1 MMLKIIHFLTV
12 IFDFF
17 KKLELMPR
25 WLIPFIILIFLVIAV
40 EIYTFQ
46 AFKTISKSKL
56 IRFSFLAVSVGI
68 YIYFFVTLL
77 TYDRSN
83 GQTPQFQMAVG
94 LLLTISVPKLVIILV
109 LFGEDVYRWILKLIS
124 AISSNETRSLVGRRQ
139 FVSQIA
145 LGLAAI
151 PFVSFI
157 YGIVQGKYNYKVL
170 KYQLTFDDLPE
181 AFDGYTITQISDI
194 HSGSFTNKEKIQYGV
209 DLINEQKS
217 DLMLFTGDIV
227 NNKADEMDDWIDV
240 FDKLE
245 AKEGKYAILG
255 NHDYGDYMDWK
266 TPQDKIDNFQKVK
279 EIHKKIG
286 FDLLLDE
293 HRYIE
298 KDGQKIALVGVE
310 NWGKGF
316 NQAGDLERAS
326 AGIQKKDFKILM
338 SHDPSH
344 WEEKVKNDD
353 FNYHLTLSG
362 HTHGLQMGIE
372 IPGWIRWSPSKF
384 VYKQWAGLYEEFG
397 RYVNV
402 NRGFGY
408 HAFPG
413 RVGIWPEITV
423 IELKKADNQVI

>member
-1 MMLKIIHFLTV
+1 MF
-12 IFDFF
+12 
-17 KKLELMPR
+17 R
-25 WLIPFIILIFLVIAV
+25 WLIPVLLLVLIVFL

-46 AFKTISKSKL
+46 AFKTITKSKVV
-56 IRFSFLAVSVGI
+56 RFSYIAISVAVYTYFL
-68 YIYFFVTLL
+68 VTIF
-77 TYDRSN
+77 TYDRGK
-83 GQTPQFQMAVG
+83 GQTPEFQMAMG
-94 LLLTISVPKLVIILV
+94 ILLSFSIPKIVIVFV
-109 LFGEDVYRWILKLIS
+109 LFGEDMYRWILKLIS
-124 AISSNETRSLVGRRQ
+124 VISSSETQPLAGRRK
-139 FVSQIA
+139 FFSQIA

-151 PFVSFI
+151 PFASFI
-157 YGIVQGKYNYKVL
+157 YGIIQGKYNYKVI
-170 KYQLTFDDLPE
+170 KYQLSFDDLPD

-227 NNKADEMDDWIDV
+227 NNKADEMDNWIDV
-240 FDKLE
+240 FNQLE
-245 AKEGKYAILG
+245 AKEGKFSILG
-255 NHDYGDYMDWK
+255 NHDYGDYMDWNS
-266 TPQDKIDNFQKVK
+266 PQEKIDNFQKVK
-279 EIHKKIG
+279 DIHQKIG

-293 HRYIE
+293 HRYLE

-316 NQAGDLERAS
+316 NQAGDLQRAS
-326 AGIQKKDFKILM
+326 SKIKKEDFKILM

-344 WEEKVKNDD
+344 WQEKVKMDD

-372 IPGWIRWSPSKF
+372 IPGFLKWSPSQF
-384 VYKQWAGLYEEFG
+384 VYKQWAGLYQEFG
-397 RYVNV
+397 RYINV

-423 IELKKADNQVI
+423 IELKKA

>member
-1 MMLKIIHFLTV
+1 
-12 IFDFF
+12 
-17 KKLELMPR
+17 MPR
-25 WLIPFIILIFLVIAV
+25 WLIPLIILIALVIAV
-40 EIYTFQ
+40 ETYTFQ

-56 IRFSFLAVSVGI
+56 LPFSFLAVSISI

-94 LLLTISVPKLVIILV
+94 VLLTFSIPKLVIILV
-109 LFGEDVYRWILKLIS
+109 LFGEDIYRWILKLIS
-124 AISSNETRSLVGRRQ
+124 VIFSDETKSLVGRRQ

-157 YGIVQGKYNYKVL
+157 YGIVQGKYNYKVI
-170 KYQLTFDDLPE
+170 KYQLVFDDLPA

-279 EIHKKIG
+279 EIHQKIG

-293 HRYIE
+293 HRYLE
-298 KDGQKIALVGVE
+298 KDGQKIALIGVE

-316 NQAGDLERAS
+316 NQAGDLKRAS
-326 AGIQKKDFKILM
+326 AKIKKEDFKILM

-344 WEEKVKNDD
+344 WEEKIKKDD

-362 HTHGLQMGIE
+362 HTHGLQVGIE
-372 IPGWIRWSPSKF
+372 IPGWIKWSPSQF
-384 VYKQWAGLYEEFG
+384 VYKQWAGLYQEFG

-423 IELKKADNQVI
+423 IELKKT

>member
-1 MMLKIIHFLTV
+1 
-12 IFDFF
+12 
-17 KKLELMPR
+17 MPR
-25 WLIPFIILIFLVIAV
+25 WLIPVIILLVIIVSV

-56 IRFSFLAVSVGI
+56 VRFSYLAISVAV
-68 YIYFFVTLL
+68 YVYFFITIL
-77 TYDRSN
+77 TYDRSK
-83 GQTPQFQMAVG
+83 GQTPQFQMAMGV
-94 LLLTISVPKLVIILV
+94 LLTFSIPKLVIVLV
-109 LFGEDVYRWILKLIS
+109 LFGEDLYRWVLKLIS
-124 AISSNETRSLVGRRQ
+124 AISSSETQSLVGRRK
-139 FVSQIA
+139 FISQIA

-151 PFVSFI
+151 PFASFI
-157 YGIVQGKYNYKVL
+157 YGIIQGKYNYKVI
-170 KYQLTFDDLPE
+170 KYQLSFDDLPE

-227 NNKADEMDDWIDV
+227 NNKADEMDNWIAV
-240 FDKLE
+240 FNKLE
-245 AKEGKYAILG
+245 AKEGKFAILG

-279 EIHKKIG
+279 EIHQKIG

-293 HRYIE
+293 HRYLE
-298 KDGQKIALVGVE
+298 KGGQKIALVGVE

-316 NQAGDLERAS
+316 NQAGDLQRAS
-326 AGIQKKDFKILM
+326 SKIKKEDFKILM

-344 WEEKVKNDD
+344 WEYKVKNDD

-372 IPGWIRWSPSKF
+372 IPGWLKWSPSQYM
-384 VYKQWAGLYEEFG
+384 YKQWAGLYEEFG
-397 RYVNV
+397 RYINV

-413 RVGIWPEITV
+413 RVGVWPEITV
-423 IELKKADNQVI
+423 IELKKV

>member
-1 MMLKIIHFLTV
+1 
-12 IFDFF
+12 
-17 KKLELMPR
+17 MPR
-25 WLIPFIILIFLVIAV
+25 WLIPLIILLVLIV
-40 EIYTFQ
+40 SIEIYTFQ

-56 IRFSFLAVSVGI
+56 VRFSYLAVSVAV
-68 YIYFFVTLL
+68 YIYFFITVL
-77 TYDRSN
+77 TYDRSK
-83 GQTPQFQMAVG
+83 GQTPEFQMAMG
-94 LLLTISVPKLVIILV
+94 LLLTFSIPKLVIVLV
-109 LFGEDVYRWILKLIS
+109 LFGEDIYRWVLKLIS
-124 AISSNETRSLVGRRQ
+124 AISSNETQPLAGRRK
-139 FVSQIA
+139 FISQLA
-145 LGLAAI
+145 LGLATI

-157 YGIVQGKYNYKVL
+157 YGIIQGKYNYKVI

-194 HSGSFTNKEKIQYGV
+194 HSGSFTNKKKIQYGV

-227 NNKADEMDDWIDV
+227 NNKADEMDNWIDV

-266 TPQDKIDNFQKVK
+266 TPQDKIDNFKKVK
-279 EIHKKIG
+279 EIHQKIG

-293 HRYIE
+293 HRYLE
-298 KDGQKIALVGVE
+298 KDGQKIALLGVE

-316 NQAGDLERAS
+316 NQAGDLAKAS
-326 AGIQKKDFKILM
+326 AGIKKEDFKILM

-344 WEEKVKNDD
+344 WQEKVKKND

-372 IPGWIRWSPSKF
+372 IPGFLKWSPSQY
-384 VYKQWAGLYEEFG
+384 VYKQWAGLYQEFG
-397 RYVNV
+397 RYINV

-423 IELKKADNQVI
+423 IELKKA

>member
-1 MMLKIIHFLTV
+1 
-12 IFDFF
+12 
-17 KKLELMPR
+17 MPR
-25 WLIPFIILIFLVIAV
+25 WLLPVLILLIVIVAV

-46 AFKTISKSKL
+46 AFRTITKNKL
-56 IRFSFLAVSVGI
+56 IRYSLLMMSIAV
-68 YIYFFVTLL
+68 YIYFFITVI

-83 GQTPQFQMAVG
+83 GQTPQFQMAMGV
-94 LLLTISVPKLVIILV
+94 LLTFSIPKLFVVLI
-109 LFGEDVYRWILKLIS
+109 LFGEDVYRWIAK
-124 AISSNETRSLVGRRQ
+124 AITAMSNSETQPLAGRRQ
-139 FVSQIA
+139 FISQLA
-145 LGLAAI
+145 LGIAAI
-151 PFVSFI
+151 PFMSFI
-157 YGIVQGKYNYKVL
+157 YGIIQGKYNYKVI
-170 KYQLTFDDLPE
+170 KYQLAFDDLPE

-194 HSGSFTNKEKIQYGV
+194 HSGSFTNREKIQYGV
-209 DLINEQKS
+209 DLINEQQS
-217 DLMLFTGDIV
+217 DLLLFTGDIV

-240 FDKLE
+240 FAKLE

-266 TPQDKIDNFQKVK
+266 SPEDKVK
-279 EIHKKIG
+279 NFEDVKKIHQKIG

-293 HRYIE
+293 HRYLE
-298 KDGQKIALVGVE
+298 KDGQHITLLGVE

-316 NQAGDLERAS
+316 NQAGDLAKAS
-326 AGIQKKDFKILM
+326 AKVKKDDFKILM

-344 WEEKVKNDD
+344 WQEQVKHND

-372 IPGWIRWSPSKF
+372 IPGFRFSPSQF
-384 VYKQWAGLYEEFG
+384 VYKQWAGLYQEYG
-397 RYVNV
+397 RYINV

-423 IELKKADNQVI
+423 IELKKA

>member
-1 MMLKIIHFLTV
+1 MSRW
-12 IFDFF
+12 IFT
-17 KKLELMPR
+17 L
-25 WLIPFIILIFLVIAV
+25 IILAFLAVIL

-46 AFKTISKSKL
+46 ALKTVSKNKL
-56 IRFSFLAVSVGI
+56 LRYGFLLVSVLV
-68 YIYFFVTLL
+68 YINFFATVFY
-77 TYDRSN
+77 YDRRD
-83 GQTPQFQMAVG
+83 GQTPQFQLSMG
-94 LLLTISVPKLVIILV
+94 LVLTLLIPKLIIVLL
-109 LFGEDVYRWILKLIS
+109 LFGEDIYRFFVKIIS
-124 AISSNETRSLVGRRQ
+124 ALSSSETKEIPGRRK
-139 FVSQIA
+139 FISQLA

-157 YGIVQGKYNYKVL
+157 YGIIQGKYNYKVL

-217 DLMLFTGDIV
+217 DLLLFTGDIV
-227 NNKADEMDDWIDV
+227 NNTADEMNDWIDV
-240 FDKLE
+240 FAQLK
-245 AKEGKYAILG
+245 AKDGKYSILG
-255 NHDYGDYMDWK
+255 NHDYGDYMKWEKPED
-266 TPQDKIDNFQKVK
+266 KVK
-279 EIHKKIG
+279 NFEEIKNVHQKIG

-293 HRYIE
+293 HRYLE
-298 KDGQKIALVGVE
+298 KNNQKIALLGVE

-316 NQAGDLERAS
+316 NQKGDLEKAS
-326 AGIQKKDFKILM
+326 KGVVKEDFKILM

-344 WEEKVKNDD
+344 WEYKVKKDN

-372 IPGWIRWSPSKF
+372 IPGFFKWSPSQY

-397 RYVNV
+397 RYINV

-423 IELKKADNQVI
+423 IELKKA

>member
-1 MMLKIIHFLTV
+1 
-12 IFDFF
+12 
-17 KKLELMPR
+17 MPR
-25 WLIPFIILIFLVIAV
+25 WLIPLIILIIFIVAI

-56 IRFSFLAVSVGI
+56 IRFSYLAISVAV
-68 YIYFFVTLL
+68 YVYFFITVL
-77 TYDRSN
+77 TYDRSK
-83 GQTPQFQMAVG
+83 GQTPEFQMAMG
-94 LLLTISVPKLVIILV
+94 LLLTFSIPKLVVILV
-109 LFGEDVYRWILKLIS
+109 LFGEDLYRWILKLIS
-124 AISSNETRSLVGRRQ
+124 AISNGETQPLAGRRK
-139 FVSQIA
+139 FISQIA

-157 YGIVQGKYNYKVL
+157 YGIIQGKYNYKVI
-170 KYQLTFDDLPE
+170 KYQLTFNDLPE

-209 DLINEQKS
+209 DLINEQQS

-255 NHDYGDYMDWK
+255 NHDYGDYIDWK

-293 HRYIE
+293 HRYLE
-298 KDGQKIALVGVE
+298 KDGQKIALLGVE

-316 NQAGDLERAS
+316 NKAGDLAKAS
-326 AGIQKKDFKILM
+326 ANIKKEDFKILM

-344 WEEKVKNDD
+344 WQEKVKNDD

-362 HTHGLQMGIE
+362 HTHGLQVGIE
-372 IPGWIRWSPSKF
+372 IPGFLKWSPSQY
-384 VYKQWAGLYEEFG
+384 VYKQWAGLYQEFG

-423 IELKKADNQVI
+423 IELKKA